1 MSEIVVY
8 GKKGNVI
15 FNKDG
20 DIQRIQKPKG
30 TKLRKIIVHDI
41 FLEMSE
47 FNEDDFWKTFLIKAS
62 RDIFPSGFGFRNNT
76 VYYSLKSKYN
86 FELKLNKDELK
97 KSLDD
102 LKEFMNNKGI
112 MSVEDKIESNTKVC
126 ENNESY
132 IKEDLDEW
140 KKVGKQQNSVLN
152 DYLKILKGKHKL
164 NSSEYEW
171 LELIVNIGLNSNVLH
186 NKNIIMENNKIKD
199 IPLLEWN
206 KEKRY
211 FHIDT
216 SQTKIPKPSKIV
228 NKETYSTLDT
238 MSDIELHNK
247 KIRNK
252 NIKEKWESFIE
263 SVLNK

>member
-30 TKLRKIIVHDI
+30 TKLRKIVIHDI
-41 FLEMSE
+41 FLKMSE

-76 VYYSLKSKYN
+76 IYYSLKTKYN
-86 FELKLNKDELK
+86 FELKLNENDIR
-97 KSLDD
+97 KSLEE

-112 MSVEDKIESNTKVC
+112 MSVEDKIESNVKVC
-126 ENNESY
+126 ENNESCV
-132 IKEDLDEW
+132 KEDLDEW
-140 KKVGKQQNSVLN
+140 KKAGKQQNSMLN
-152 DYLKILKGKHKL
+152 DYINMLKSKHKL

-171 LELIVNIGLNSNVLH
+171 LELIVNIGVNSNVLH
-186 NKNIIMENNKIKD
+186 NKNIIMENGKIKD

-206 KEKRY
+206 EEKRY
-211 FHIDT
+211 YCIDT
-216 SQTKIPKPSKIV
+216 SQTKIPKPSKTI
-228 NKETYSTLDT
+228 NRETYSTLDT

-247 KIRNK
+247 KVRCK

-263 SVLNK
+263 NVLNK